1 MENNKALVWIRDDFR
16 VNHNSALAYASEN
29 HEQVSTVYI
38 FNPEDYENKRE
49 AQRWWIYH
57 SLINFKQEL
66 SKFNISLELLVG
78 DEVQVLKKIKTADN
92 VSLYWNKIP
101 EPGEEK
107 KETKIIKNFEEKN
120 INYKFFKGNILSEH
134 KEVTKDDGTPF
145 KVFTPFWRVAEQVY
159 LNKVPP
165 KKSKTKKKNKKI
177 FIFKQSSDLSKVLP
191 NKNWFKKFEKYWTPS
206 EIRSGKVL
214 DELIEKKIGNYHKT
228 RDYPSIEGTSKIS
241 PYLKHGQVHVE
252 KIWESCQNIQ
262 NKNTGYRKFVNE
274 IGWREFSHSLINY
287 FPQML
292 KGNLRKDF
300 DSFPWVE
307 NKKNLEAWKKGVTGY
322 SIVDAG
328 MRELY
333 ETGWIHNRVR
343 MIVGSFL
350 VKHLRIHWKEG
361 EKYFRNTLL
370 DFNVANNVASWQWVA
385 GCGADAAP
393 YFRIFNPILQGEKF
407 DKDGTYVKHWVPELK
422 NVPSKFI
429 HRPWEMDDET
439 QKSINIKIGKDY
451 PLPIVDHAKAREQAL
466 KAFDKI
472 TK

>member
-1 MENNKALVWIRDDFR
+1 MDNKKALVWIRDDFR
-16 VNHNSALAYASEN
+16 INRNRALVFASEN
-29 HEQVSTVYI
+29 HDQVSCVYI
-38 FNPEDYENKRE
+38 FNPEEYENKRE

-57 SLINFKQEL
+57 SLINFKHEL
-66 SKFNISLELLVG
+66 SKYNISLELLVG
-78 DEVQVLKKIKTADN
+78 KEVEALKKIKANDKI
-92 VSLYWNKIP
+92 SLYWNKIP
-101 EPGEEK
+101 EPDEENKEK
-107 KETKIIKNFEEKN
+107 KILKNLEEKN
-120 INYKFFKGNILSEH
+120 IHYKFFKGNILSEY

-145 KVFTPFWRVAEQVY
+145 KVFTPFWRTAEQVY
-159 LNKVPP
+159 LNKAPSRE
-165 KKSKTKKKNKKI
+165 SKLKKKNKKI
-177 FIFKQSSDLSKVLP
+177 FIFKESDDLKKVLP
-191 NKNWFKKFEKYWTPS
+191 NKNWFNKFEKYWNPS
-206 EIRSGKVL
+206 EINSDKVL
-214 DELIEKKIGNYHKT
+214 KNLIDKKINNYHKT
-228 RDYPSIEGTSKIS
+228 RDFPSIEGTSKIS
-241 PYLKHGQVHVE
+241 PYLKHGQIHVE
-252 KIWESCQNIQ
+252 TIWVSCQNIK
-262 NKNTGYRKFVNE
+262 NKNTGYRKFINE

-292 KGNLRKDF
+292 KGNLRKEF
-300 DSFPWVE
+300 DSFPWIE
-307 NKKNLEAWKKGVTGY
+307 NKKYLEAWKKGVTGY

-370 DFNVANNVASWQWVA
+370 DFNAANNVAGWQWVA

-407 DKDGTYVKHWVPELK
+407 DKDGSYVKHWVPELK
-422 NVPSKFI
+422 NVPAKFI
-429 HRPWEMDDET
+429 HRPWEMDEQT

-451 PLPIVDHAKAREQAL
+451 PLPIVDHAKARAEAL